1 MSTRTQYRFLATGV
15 REAEITDTG
24 IRVSTLWHD
33 RYISRLRPSEIAED
47 RDIPVE
53 AVYEAL
59 AYCQE
64 NWEAICEVQDMERSQ
79 LEKAGFFGPPS
90 VRRA

>member
-1 MSTRTQYRFLATGV
+1 MSTDTQYRFLAQGV
-15 REAEITDTG
+15 KEPEVRGTG
-24 IRVSTLWHD
+24 IRASTLWHD
-33 RYISRLRPSEIAED
+33 RYVSRLRPSEIAED

-64 NWEAICEVQDMERSQ
+64 NWEAICEAKDRERDR
-79 LEKAGFFGPPS
+79 LEDAGFFKPTNVPRG
-90 VRRA
+90 

>member
-1 MSTRTQYRFLATGV
+1 MSTTAQYRFLEQGAKELEVRGTGV
-15 REAEITDTG
+15 RA
-24 IRVSTLWHD
+24 STLWHD
-33 RYISRLRPSEIAED
+33 RYVSRLRPSEIAED

-64 NWEAICEVQDMERSQ
+64 NWEAICEVQDRERDR
-79 LEKAGFFGPPS
+79 LERYR
-90 VRRA
+90 VL